1 MTDLEWLITD
11 HHISGFTIG
20 RHAVAYRREKLKRL
34 NLSTLHHARNREAG
48 DFVKTGGEVTVTQRG
63 TAKASCS

>member
-34 NLSTLHHARNREAG
+34 NLSTLHTREIE
-48 DFVKTGGEVTVTQRG
+48 KPEIL
-63 TAKASCS
+63 